1 MITQINN
8 LSDVRA
14 FGKDLIM
21 EGTSFHPDNDFTEY
35 IINGSE
41 EPAYTLTEAKFRNNL
56 MQQCFVLC
64 AKEKIDVF
72 GFMFEVYLKET
83 GMDKY
88 IPLPSDSFQR

>member
-14 FGKDLIM
+14 FSKALIM

-35 IINGSE
+35 IIKVSE
-41 EPAYTLTEAKFRNNL
+41 NPAYSFKEAKFRNSL
-56 MQQCFVLC
+56 MEECFFIC
-64 AKEKIDVF
+64 ANEKVDIYDV
-72 GFMFEVYLKET
+72 MFEVYLKET

-88 IPLPSDSFQR
+88 IPMPLDPSH